1 MNKDVLFEMIDED
14 LENIQ
19 LELDKMI
26 DQNKH
31 LGNVL
36 SNCIYT
42 SNIDFLK
49 FDLINLISAYLSTKT
64 ENLSYGVINEI
75 INDNILLTKIEG
87 VSLLDKLK
95 GMDFTFHELIKNHVF
110 KYHDLSIIELKLL
123 IDEFDDINIFDLF
136 FDIGNIE
143 FINKKYIKTKNEL
156 MLEINS
162 SKLKKIAYEELDK
175 EVNKEP
181 NLAELAN
188 KYKKMINDVSVKYE
202 NENLKIKKIK
212 TRINNYKKVK
222 QTLNNLNLE
231 KTIIT
236 EQWIDNI
243 LDLIYSKNARREFLC
258 QIGTYQKTKFNELYK
273 EYNKLSEN
281 NKLEIIE
288 IFKTCDIDYNQLSK
302 SNQENVLI
310 MDKER
315 LKEFLMLINKL
326 TNKDY
331 NIINYIIS
339 NSNLDVLKKINSMI
353 KDGILTKEFV
363 LNNINILS
371 IKDDTSNNYFKLT
384 DLIEFIK
391 SESINPRLFITD
403 QSIYLSD
410 INVIKNNI
418 KVLKQYNLL
427 LSLKTTKN
435 FDLLKEENLSNKIDM
450 LLELSYEKEL
460 ENNLGLL
467 NNDVNK
473 IKSLY
478 ILKEMDLLPTDMDS
492 LTKVLENNSFI
503 PQTDNVND
511 YIFNVVDYHIDK
523 SFIESIKDI
532 DLSYEPQSTRT
543 ILVGN
548 VKLSNNRVLRNEE
561 LLKNTDL
568 SEDDKI
574 LYSYV
579 YGSILNEEEYNEI
592 VTYVRG
598 NVKIK

>member
-1 MNKDVLFEMIDED
+1 MNKDKLFEMIDED
-14 LENIQ
+14 IENIQ
-19 LELDKMI
+19 SELDDMVDK
-26 DQNKH
+26 NKV

-49 FDLINLISAYLSTKT
+49 FDLIDLISAYLSTKT
-64 ENLSYGVINEI
+64 ENLSYEEI
-75 INDNILLTKIEG
+75 KKIIIDNILLTKIEG
-87 VSLLDKLK
+87 APLLDKLK
-95 GMDFTFHELIKNHVF
+95 GIDFTFYELIKNHAF
-110 KYHDLSIIELKLL
+110 KYY
-123 IDEFDDINIFDLF
+123 DINIIGLKVLHDEFSDVNILDLF
-136 FDIGNIE
+136 FDISNIE
-143 FINKKYIKTKNEL
+143 YINKEYIKTKDEF
-156 MLEINS
+156 MLEFNS

-175 EVNKEP
+175 EVNKDRK
-181 NLAELAN
+181 LVELTN
-188 KYKKMINDVSVKYE
+188 KYKKMINDVSIKYE
-202 NENLKIKKIK
+202 NENLKIKKIR

-222 QTLNNLNLE
+222 TVLNNLNLE

-236 EQWIDNI
+236 EQWIENI

-258 QIGTYQKTKFNELYK
+258 QIGTYQKTKFNELYE

-281 NKLEIIE
+281 NKLETIE
-288 IFKTCDIDYNQLSK
+288 VFKECDIDYNQLSK
-302 SNQENVLI
+302 FNQEDVLV

-326 TNKDY
+326 SNKDY
-331 NIINYIIS
+331 NVINYILANSNPAVLNIIIS
-339 NSNLDVLKKINSMI
+339 NI
-353 KDGILTKEFV
+353 KNGFLTSEFV
-363 LNNINILS
+363 LTNLNILS
-371 IKDDTSNNYFKLT
+371 IKEDTSNNYFKLT

-391 SESINPRLFITD
+391 SESINPRLFIND
-403 QSIYLSD
+403 QSIYISD

-418 KVLKQYNLL
+418 KILKQYNLL
-427 LSLKTTKN
+427 SSLKTTEK
-435 FDLLKEENLSNKIDM
+435 FTLLKEENLVSKIDM
-450 LLELSYEKEL
+450 LLELGYEKEL

-467 NNDVNK
+467 NNDINK

-478 ILKEMDLLPTDMDS
+478 ILKEMNLLPTDMDS

-523 SFIESIKDI
+523 SVIESVKDM
-532 DLSYEPQSTRT
+532 DLSYESQSTRT

-548 VKLSNNRVLRNEE
+548 VKLSYNRVLRNQE
-561 LLKNTDL
+561 LLKNSNL